1 MKLTRHNGRAGK
13 NGAYNPK
20 HNDRSFN
27 INNSEHMM
35 ENEQK
40 EIFTG
45 IASMVIV
52 LSMIKKMNVNWQTH
66 LKK

>member
-1 MKLTRHNGRAGK
+1 MVVPGKMVLTILSTMTAVLILTIVGTL
-13 NGAYNPK
+13 
-20 HNDRSFN
+20 
-27 INNSEHMM
+27 M

-40 EIFTG
+40 EISTG
-45 IASMVIV
+45 TVSTVIV